1 MYGYIRSNG
10 DKPIIVKEA
19 PEHIKNE
26 ARELNKLIE
35 KKFGEKEHYI
45 IEGITYESICAK
57 LGFDPLV
64 NPPKI
69 NYKGH
74 EDDSEES
81 PYAILT
87 LEESKFLCDYV
98 KKHLD
103 NKNRL

>member
-1 MYGYIRSNG
+1 MM
-10 DKPIIVKEA
+10 KE
-19 PEHIKNE
+19 
-26 ARELNKLIE
+26 
-35 KKFGEKEHYI
+35 
-45 IEGITYESICAK
+45 ITYESICAK
-57 LGFDPLV
+57 LGFDPIV

-98 KKHLD
+98 KIFLD
-103 NKNRL
+103 NKSSL